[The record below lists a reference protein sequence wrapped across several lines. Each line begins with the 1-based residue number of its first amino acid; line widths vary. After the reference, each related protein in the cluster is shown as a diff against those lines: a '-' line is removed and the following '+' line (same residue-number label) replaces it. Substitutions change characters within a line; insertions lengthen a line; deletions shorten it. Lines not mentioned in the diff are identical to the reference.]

1 MKKSVLITG
10 ASSGIGKEIALQ
22 LANEGYL
29 VFAGVRKKS
38 DKFSLEKRNKNII
51 GVYLDVTSET
61 SIDKAFWF
69 IIKKTNTLFAIINNA
84 GVAIGGPI
92 EFIPIKKL
100 KEQFDI
106 NTFGAIA
113 VTQKFLPIMNEG
125 KIINT
130 SSMASTGIFPFV
142 APYCASKRALDILF
156 NSMQLE
162 FKNPNI
168 KVVSIKPGTIKTPIW
183 DKSIKSN
190 MEFFNELPTA
200 CIEKYKRELNLLERN
215 AYNSN
220 EKGESPE
227 KVAALV
233 SKILKMKNPNPSYTV
248 GMDAFWV
255 VLLAKLPL
263 NVVNFFVKHVL
274 SKITIC

>member
-22 LANEGYL
+22 LANEGYS

-38 DKFSLEKRNKNII
+38 DKFSLEKLNKNIT
-51 GVYLDVTSET
+51 GVYLDVTNAS

-69 IIKKTNTLFAIINNA
+69 VLKKTDSLYSIINNA
-84 GVAIGGPI
+84 GIAVAGPM
-92 EFIPIKKL
+92 EFIPVKKL

-113 VTQKFLPIMNEG
+113 VTQKFLPMMHEG

-156 NSMQLE
+156 NSLAIE
-162 FKNPNI
+162 FKNPAI

-183 DKSIKSN
+183 DKSLKAN
-190 MEFFNELPTA
+190 MEFINELPSS
-200 CIEKYKRELNLLERN
+200 CFEKYKKELNLIERN
-215 AYNSN
+215 AYNNS
-220 EKGESPE
+220 EKGESPK
-227 KVAALV
+227 KVAQLV
-233 SKILKMKNPNPSYTV
+233 SEILKMKKPKASYTV
-248 GMDAFWV
+248 GLDAFWT
-255 VLLAKLPL
+255 VLFAKLPL
-263 NVVNFFVKHVL
+263 NIVNFFVKHVL
-274 SKITIC
+274 RKRIIC